1 MFNTRNK
8 SGISAHQCIIL
19 YILTSSKKKTEKKHN
34 IKTYVHKTEH
44 LSIIFNNLFVNNSD
58 IHHYKTRNA
67 SNLHKKYRRTNYVN
81 HSLASKGVDIWNK
94 LDSHLKSINSLIV
107 FKSKLKNLYL

>member
-1 MFNTRNK
+1 MYR
-8 SGISAHQCIIL
+8 
-19 YILTSSKKKTEKKHN
+19 Y
-34 IKTYVHKTEH
+34 HKTEH

-81 HSLASKGVDIWNK
+81 HSLASKGVNIWNK
-94 LDSHLKSINSLIV
+94 LDSHLKSIN
-107 FKSKLKNLYL
+107 

>member
-1 MFNTRNK
+1 MIIYFPFMFR
-8 SGISAHQCIIL
+8 
-19 YILTSSKKKTEKKHN
+19 Y
-34 IKTYVHKTEH
+34 HKTEH

-94 LDSHLKSINSLIV
+94 LDTHLKSINSLIV
-107 FKSKLKNLYL
+107 FKNKLKKSLFVTDSCIYSK